1 MAQDKIKRAITWIR
15 KSLEITERTTNPGTV
30 GGEIQPQL
38 DVFGWERIEEV
49 TTSIASA
56 AAVNSVTLL
65 AVPEGFLRL
74 VLNASVETNDTVQ
87 AFTFWMDVLDAGSGG
102 VTGVTRPVAI
112 PISAVAIR
120 SGLERPLIMQPGD
133 TLRARCS
140 PATGVGLLLIARQRF
155 VNLPIGE
162 YIRGF

>member
-1 MAQDKIKRAITWIR
+1 VAQDKIKRAITWIR
-15 KSLEITERTTNPGTV
+15 KSLEITERTTNPGTI

-38 DVFGWERIEEV
+38 DVFGWERIEEA

-56 AAVNSVTLL
+56 TATDRATLV

-74 VLNASVETNDTVQ
+74 VLDASAETDDTVQ
-87 AFTFWMDVLDAGSGG
+87 AFTLWMDVLDGDSGG
-102 VTGVTRPVAI
+102 VTGLMRPVDV
-112 PISAVAIR
+112 PISGTSIR
-120 SGLERPLIMQPGD
+120 AGLEKTLIMKPGD

-140 PATGVGLLLIARQRF
+140 PDTGVGLVIIARQRF
-155 VNLPIGE
+155 VDLPIGE